1 LAKAVNDCAKNLSC
15 HHYSMREIAKIEHER
30 IAKALE
36 EIVEKIVARHRD
48 TPNLAVAGI
57 AHGGIAFSRKLTQ
70 QLALRLCRN
79 VPLGVVDIAFHR
91 DDIGTRPIPLT
102 SASTDLPFAIDEATV
117 ILADDVYFS
126 GRTARAALNEIFD
139 QGRPSRVELAV
150 LCERS
155 GRRLPIVPDY
165 VGFVLETTPEQR
177 VEVRLDFDHP
187 MRDGVRVLGE

>member
-1 LAKAVNDCAKNLSC
+1 
-15 HHYSMREIAKIEHER
+15 MREIAKIEHER

-57 AHGGIAFSRKLTQ
+57 AHGGVVFSRKLVQ
-70 QLALRLCRN
+70 QLALRLCRD

-91 DDIGTRPIPLT
+91 DDIGRRPIPLT
-102 SASTDLPFAIDEATV
+102 SATTDLPFDIDEATI

-139 QGRPSRVELAV
+139 QGRPARVELAV

-177 VEVRLDFDHP
+177 VEVKLDFDYP
-187 MRDGVRVLGE
+187 LRDCVRVLAE